1 MATGTF
7 LRRTRLNSVRMRAPR
22 MFRGAEASVVVFI
35 FSPVVESWEVRSHGE
50 AVFNANSDGDGTFD
64 ISSAGYGTFDINSD
78 GGGTFNINSD
88 GFTVW
93 SVK

>member
-22 MFRGAEASVVVFI
+22 MFRGVKVALIAI
-35 FSPVVESWEVRSHGE
+35 TTPPVVEAWEVRSHAE
-50 AVFNANSDGDGTFD
+50 AVFEVNKDGGTVFGVSENAN
-64 ISSAGYGTFDINSD
+64 
-78 GGGTFNINSD
+78 
-88 GFTVW
+88 TVW

>member
-7 LRRTRLNSVRMRAPR
+7 LRRTRLDSVRMRAPR
-22 MFRGAEASVVVFI
+22 MFRGVEVDTIVI
-35 FSPVVESWEVRSHGE
+35 TSPPMVESWEVRSHAE
-50 AVFNANSDGDGTFD
+50 AVFSVNKDGDGTFCV
-64 ISSAGYGTFDINSD
+64 
-78 GGGTFNINSD
+78 NSD

>member
-1 MATGTF
+1 MTTGTI

-22 MFRGAEASVVVFI
+22 MFRGVEVTAIIITA
-35 FSPVVESWEVRSHGE
+35 PPMVESWEVRSYAE
-50 AVFNANSDGDGTFD
+50 AVFGVNRDGDGTF
-64 ISSAGYGTFDINSD
+64 GVNG
-78 GGGTFNINSD
+78 D

>member
-22 MFRGAEASVVVFI
+22 MFRGVEVATIVI
-35 FSPVVESWEVRSHGE
+35 TSPPMVESWEVRSHGE
-50 AVFNANSDGDGTFD
+50 AVFSVSRDGDGTFD
-64 ISSAGYGTFDINSD
+64 T
-78 GGGTFNINSD
+78 NSD

>member
-22 MFRGAEASVVVFI
+22 MFRGTKISTDV
-35 FSPVVESWEVRSHGE
+35 SPPIVESWEVRSHAE
-50 AVFNANSDGDGTFD
+50 AVFRVNNDGL
-64 ISSAGYGTFDINSD
+64 
-78 GGGTFNINSD
+78 
-88 GFTVW
+88 TVW

>member
-22 MFRGAEASVVVFI
+22 MFRGVEVALIAI
-35 FSPVVESWEVRSHGE
+35 TTPPVVEAWEVRSYAE
-50 AVFNANSDGDGTFD
+50 AVFEVNRDGGTVFGVSENAN
-64 ISSAGYGTFDINSD
+64 
-78 GGGTFNINSD
+78 
-88 GFTVW
+88 TVW